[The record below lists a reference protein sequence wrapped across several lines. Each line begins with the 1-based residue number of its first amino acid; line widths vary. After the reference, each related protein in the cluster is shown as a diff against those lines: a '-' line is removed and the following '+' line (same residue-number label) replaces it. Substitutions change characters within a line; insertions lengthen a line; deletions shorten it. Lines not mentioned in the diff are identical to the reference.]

1 MTTPELPVLAAKL
14 RRLREHLKLSRPALA
29 ELLGITPTT
38 LKNYE
43 NGYRE
48 AIPASVI
55 VTLANTASTAN
66 YVPYLLNNS
75 ATVDTLG
82 VLDKEAA

>member
-14 RRLREHLKLSRPALA
+14 RRLREHLGMSRPAFA
-29 ELLGITPTT
+29 ELLGIPPTT

-55 VTLANTASTAN
+55 VTLANTELTAN
-66 YVPYLLNNS
+66 YTTYLVSN
-75 ATVDTLG
+75 AVAIDALG

>member
-1 MTTPELPVLAAKL
+1 MTTPEFPVLAAKL
-14 RRLREHLKLSRPALA
+14 RRLREHLGMSRPAFANMLC
-29 ELLGITPTT
+29 IPPTT

-48 AIPASVI
+48 AIPARLI
-55 VTLANTASTAN
+55 VALANTASTAC

-75 ATVDTLG
+75 ASVDTLG

>member
-1 MTTPELPVLAAKL
+1 MTPEVPVLAAKL
-14 RRLREHLKLSRPALA
+14 RRLREHIGMSRPEFA
-29 ELLGITPTT
+29 ELLGIPPST

-55 VTLANTASTAN
+55 VTLANTELTAN
-66 YVPYLLNNS
+66 YTTYLVSN
-75 ATVDTLG
+75 AVAIDALG

>member
-14 RRLREHLKLSRPALA
+14 RLLREHLKLSRPAFA
-29 ELLGITPTT
+29 ELLGIPPTT

-48 AIPASVI
+48 SIPASVI
-55 VTLANTASTAN
+55 ITLANTASTAN

-82 VLDKEAA
+82 VMDKEAA

>member
-1 MTTPELPVLAAKL
+1 MTPELPVLAAKL
-14 RRLREHLKLSRPALA
+14 RRLREYLTLSRPAFA
-29 ELLGITPTT
+29 ELLGIPPTT

-48 AIPASVI
+48 AVPASVI

-66 YVPYLLNNS
+66 YIPYLLNNS
-75 ATVDTLG
+75 ASVDTLG
-82 VLDKEAA
+82 VMAKEAA

>member
-1 MTTPELPVLAAKL
+1 MTLPTLAAKL
-14 RRLREHLKLSRPALA
+14 RRLREHMKMARPEFA
-29 ELLGITPTT
+29 ELLGIPPTT

-55 VTLANTASTAN
+55 ITLANTASTAC

-75 ATVDTLG
+75 ASVDTL
-82 VLDKEAA
+82 VLMEKEAA

>member
-1 MTTPELPVLAAKL
+1 MTTPELPILAAKL
-14 RRLREHLKLSRPALA
+14 RRLREHLKLSRPAFA
-29 ELLGITPTT
+29 ELLGIPPTT

-48 AIPASVI
+48 SIPASVI
-55 VTLANTASTAN
+55 ITLANTASTAN

-82 VLDKEAA
+82 VMDKEAA

>member
-1 MTTPELPVLAAKL
+1 MTPELPVLAAKL
-14 RRLREHLKLSRPALA
+14 RRLREHLGMSRPAFA
-29 ELLGITPTT
+29 ELLGIPPTT

-55 VTLANTASTAN
+55 GRWTASPPSRLTPRLRKKDWTS
-66 YVPYLLNNS
+66 VE
-75 ATVDTLG
+75 G
-82 VLDKEAA
+82 I

>member
-14 RRLREHLKLSRPALA
+14 RRLREHLKLSRPAFA
-29 ELLGITPTT
+29 ELLGIPPTT

-48 AIPASVI
+48 AIPASVL

-66 YVPYLLNNS
+66 YIPYLLNNF

-82 VLDKEAA
+82 VMDKEAA

>member
-1 MTTPELPVLAAKL
+1 MTPGDCRFQST
-14 RRLREHLKLSRPALA
+14 RPRGAR
-29 ELLGITPTT
+29 LGIPPTT

-55 VTLANTASTAN
+55 VTLAKTASTAN

-82 VLDKEAA
+82 VMEKEAA

>member
-1 MTTPELPVLAAKL
+1 MTPELPVLAAKL
-14 RRLREHLKLSRPALA
+14 RRLREHLGMSRPAFA
-29 ELLGITPTT
+29 ELLGIPPTT

-48 AIPASVI
+48 AIPASVLI
-55 VTLANTASTAN
+55 TLANTELTAN
-66 YVPYLLNNS
+66 YTAYLVSNS
-75 ATVDTLG
+75 ASVDTLG

>member
-1 MTTPELPVLAAKL
+1 MTLPTLAAKL
-14 RRLREHLKLSRPALA
+14 RRLREHLKLSRPAFA
-29 ELLGITPTT
+29 ELLGIPPTT

-48 AIPASVI
+48 AIPATVI
-55 VTLANTASTAN
+55 ITMANNPSTAN
-66 YVPYLLNNS
+66 YTQYLLNN
-75 ATVDTLG
+75 ATGVDALG

>member
-14 RRLREHLKLSRPALA
+14 RRLREHLKKGRPAFA
-29 ELLGITPTT
+29 ELLGIPPTT

-55 VTLANTASTAN
+55 ITLANTASTAN
-66 YVPYLLNNS
+66 YVPYMLNNNV
-75 ATVDTLG
+75 TVGSLEII
-82 VLDKEAA
+82 DK

>member
-1 MTTPELPVLAAKL
+1 MTTPELPILAAKL
-14 RRLREHLKLSRPALA
+14 RRLREHLKLSRPAFA
-29 ELLGITPTT
+29 EMLGIPPAT

-48 AIPASVI
+48 SIPASVI
-55 VTLANTASTAN
+55 ITLANTASTAN

-82 VLDKEAA
+82 VMDKEAA

>member
-1 MTTPELPVLAAKL
+1 MTPELPVLAAKL
-14 RRLREHLKLSRPALA
+14 RRLREHLKKGRPAFA
-29 ELLGITPTT
+29 ELLGIPPTT

-48 AIPASVI
+48 AIPASVLI
-55 VTLANTASTAN
+55 TLANTASTAN

-75 ATVDTLG
+75 ATVDALAMME
-82 VLDKEAA
+82 KAAA

>member
-1 MTTPELPVLAAKL
+1 MTLPTLAAKL
-14 RRLREHLKLSRPALA
+14 RRLREHLKMARPEFA
-29 ELLGITPTT
+29 ELLGIPPTT

-55 VTLANTASTAN
+55 VTLANTASTAR

-75 ATVDTLG
+75 ATVDTIG
-82 VLDKEAA
+82 VMDKEAA

>member
-1 MTTPELPVLAAKL
+1 MSTIEVSPLAAKL
-14 RRLREHLKLSRPALA
+14 RGLREYLGMGRTAFA
-29 ELLGITPTT
+29 ELLGIPPTT

-55 VTLANTASTAN
+55 VVLANTPATADFVPALLAHSSPVDDLSADDEVAS
-66 YVPYLLNNS
+66 
-75 ATVDTLG
+75 
-82 VLDKEAA
+82 

>member
-1 MTTPELPVLAAKL
+1 MTTQELPVLAAKL
-14 RRLREHLKLSRPALA
+14 RLLREHLKLSRPAFA
-29 ELLGITPTT
+29 ELLGIPPTT

-66 YVPYLLNNS
+66 YTQYLLNN
-75 ATVDTLG
+75 ATGVDAIG

>member
-14 RRLREHLKLSRPALA
+14 RRLREHLKLSRPAFA
-29 ELLGITPTT
+29 ELLDIPPTT

-48 AIPASVI
+48 AIPASVLI
-55 VTLANTASTAN
+55 TLANTVLTAN
-66 YVPYLLNNS
+66 YVHYLLNNS
-75 ATVDTLG
+75 AAVDTLG
-82 VLDKEAA
+82 VMEKEAA

>member
-1 MTTPELPVLAAKL
+1 MPTPELPTLAAKL
-14 RRLREHLKLSRPALA
+14 RRPREHLQLSRPAFA
-29 ELLGITPTT
+29 ELLGIPPTT

-55 VTLANTASTAN
+55 ITLANTASTAR

-75 ATVDTLG
+75 ATVDTIG
-82 VLDKEAA
+82 VMDKEAA

>member
-14 RRLREHLKLSRPALA
+14 RRLREHLKMSRPAFA
-29 ELLGITPTT
+29 ELLGIPPTT

-48 AIPASVI
+48 AVPASVI
-55 VTLANTASTAN
+55 ITLANTASTACYIN
-66 YVPYLLNNS
+66 YLLNN
-75 ATVDTLG
+75 AAAVDTLG

>member
-1 MTTPELPVLAAKL
+1 MTLPTLAAKL
-14 RRLREHLKLSRPALA
+14 RRLREHLKMARPEFA
-29 ELLGITPTT
+29 ELLGIPPTT

-55 VTLANTASTAN
+55 ITLANTESIAN

-75 ATVDTLG
+75 AAVDTLG
-82 VLDKEAA
+82 VMDKEPE

>member
-1 MTTPELPVLAAKL
+1 MITPELPVLAAKL
-14 RRLREHLKLSRPALA
+14 RRLREHIGMSRPAFA
-29 ELLGITPTT
+29 ELLGIPPTT

-55 VTLANTASTAN
+55 VTLANTASTAC

-75 ATVDTLG
+75 ASVDTMG
-82 VLDKEAA
+82 VMAKEAA

>member
-1 MTTPELPVLAAKL
+1 MTKPELPVLAAKL
-14 RRLREHLKLSRPALA
+14 RRIREHLKMSRPAFA
-29 ELLGITPTT
+29 ELFGIPPTT

-75 ATVDTLG
+75 AGVDALG
-82 VLDKEAA
+82 VLEKEAA

>member
-14 RRLREHLKLSRPALA
+14 RRLREHLKLSRQAFA
-29 ELLGITPTT
+29 ELLGIPPTT

-66 YVPYLLNNS
+66 YIPYLLNNS
-75 ATVDTLG
+75 ASVDTLG
-82 VLDKEAA
+82 VMAKEAA

>member
-14 RRLREHLKLSRPALA
+14 RRLREHLKLSRPAFA
-29 ELLGITPTT
+29 ELLGIPPTT

-48 AIPASVI
+48 AITASVI

-66 YVPYLLNNS
+66 YVHYLLNNS
-75 ATVDTLG
+75 ASVDTLG
-82 VLDKEAA
+82 VMDKEAA

>member
-1 MTTPELPVLAAKL
+1 MTTPELPVLAAKP
-14 RRLREHLKLSRPALA
+14 RRLREHLKMSRPAFA
-29 ELLGITPTT
+29 ELLGIPPTT

-55 VTLANTASTAN
+55 ITLANTASTAC
-66 YVPYLLNNS
+66 YVPYLLSNT
-75 ATVDTLG
+75 AAVDTLG
-82 VLDKEAA
+82 VMDKEAA

>member
-1 MTTPELPVLAAKL
+1 MTKPELPALAAKL
-14 RRLREHLKLSRPALA
+14 RRLREHLKLSRPAFA
-29 ELLGITPTT
+29 ELLGIPPTT

-48 AIPASVI
+48 AVPASVI

-82 VLDKEAA
+82 LMDKEAA